1 MDCSLPDSTVH
12 GTFQARILER
22 VAMPSARGIF
32 PTQGLNPR
40 LLHLLHW
47 QMDSLLLYHLGSLK
61 KIIKQR
67 MTRSKER
74 VDLV

>member
-1 MDCSLPDSTVH
+1 MDCSPPDSTVH

-22 VAMPSARGIF
+22 VAMPSSRGIF